1 MAKNR
6 QVLFRCEPKGLPS
19 VDDFEIVEK
28 LVPEIGENQ
37 FLIRNLYL
45 SLDPYMRML
54 KTARRASRAHH
65 GWTNG
70 PYWG

>member
-1 MAKNR
+1 MAKNT

-28 LVPEIGENQ
+28 LLPKIGEKQ

-45 SLDPYMRML
+45 SLSIP
-54 KTARRASRAHH
+54 TCVC
-65 GWTNG
+65 
-70 PYWG
+70 